1 MSLIRNPMPEQDPR
15 IRVGN
20 FEEVA
25 LGYTPEM
32 AIDEAKRCLQ
42 CKAKPCVSGCPVNVR
57 IPEFIRETAAGE
69 FGKAYDII
77 TSTNNLP
84 AICGRVC
91 PQQSQ
96 CEGQC
101 VLGRKGE
108 PVAIG
113 ALERFVADYHA
124 EHADHAEKIVI
135 PEPNGYKVAIVG
147 SGPTGLTCA
156 ADLAKLGCDVTL
168 FESFHKPGG
177 VLIYGIPEF
186 RLPKAVVAREIN
198 KLEDF
203 GVKLVTNAV
212 IGKAITIDELFSRG
226 FDAVYLGTG
235 AGLPRFLHIAGE
247 SCLGV
252 YSANEYLTRINLMKA
267 YHPDYDTPI
276 AKSKRV
282 AVIGGGNVAMDSARV
297 AARMGAEKVYIVYR
311 RSENELPARKEEI
324 AHAREE
330 GIEFKYLSSPV
341 KILSDK
347 QGRVRGMECVE
358 MALAGP
364 DESGRRSVVQK
375 ADSNFFMEVDT
386 VIIAIGTGPNPLI
399 KVTTPEIETNREGCI
414 VVNEQGASSVAGV
427 FAGGDIASGAST
439 VIHSMGAGKLAAQSI
454 VAYIAAVRKSDPP
467 ADKSAV

>member
-1 MSLIRNPMPEQDPR
+1 MPEQDPR

-252 YSANEYLTRINLMKA
+252 YSAN
-267 YHPDYDTPI
+267 
-276 AKSKRV
+276 
-282 AVIGGGNVAMDSARV
+282 
-297 AARMGAEKVYIVYR
+297 
-311 RSENELPARKEEI
+311 
-324 AHAREE
+324 
-330 GIEFKYLSSPV
+330 
-341 KILSDK
+341 
-347 QGRVRGMECVE
+347 
-358 MALAGP
+358 
-364 DESGRRSVVQK
+364 
-375 ADSNFFMEVDT
+375 
-386 VIIAIGTGPNPLI
+386 
-399 KVTTPEIETNREGCI
+399 
-414 VVNEQGASSVAGV
+414 
-427 FAGGDIASGAST
+427 
-439 VIHSMGAGKLAAQSI
+439 
-454 VAYIAAVRKSDPP
+454 
-467 ADKSAV
+467 